1 MFKHRW
7 AILLVLLLRLTGG
20 PAAEPGVDRDS
31 LALGKRDTL
40 GTSVLEVTNAMPWSG
55 RPLSLA
61 DAINIALEHNYTIRR
76 GRYDLEAAHGLAV
89 QTRAIAMPKLRTM
102 GDYLA
107 TDQTENLR
115 FPGAPDIKFE
125 NDQRWSANVRLVQS
139 VYEGGRIKSGLRVA
153 RFTQQQALFHHQS
166 VIADALLTVRTAYYD
181 VLLARQQINVQEASI
196 ALLEKELQD
205 TRRRF
210 EAGTVPQFN
219 VLRAEV
225 ELANARPRVIRAR
238 NGYRIAKNNLI
249 HQLGY
254 QIPTNMWENIPL
266 ELSDP
271 LEAEPIEVELSSALT
286 EAVVHRPELDALRI
300 TERLRGEDVRA
311 ARAGYKPSV
320 QLFAG
325 YGSRSSQ
332 FSDDLSRDI
341 SGWHA
346 GAQVTWDIFDGALTK
361 GKVQQA
367 HALHERTRAELE
379 DTSRQIELEVRTAYS
394 SFVEAREVLESQRK
408 VQEQAEESL
417 RLANSR
423 AEAGTGTQLDVLNAQ
438 TALTEARTTQIQAVR
453 DYLVARARLLR
464 AMGADRPV
472 SSRQ

>member
-1 MFKHRW
+1 MFRYCCV
-7 AILLVLLLRLTGG
+7 ILPVLLLGVTVVS
-20 PAAEPGVDRDS
+20 AAE
-31 LALGKRDTL
+31 T
-40 GTSVLEVTNAMPWSG
+40 VLEGTNAMPWG
-55 RPLSLA
+55 AKPLSLT
-61 DAINIALEHNYTIRR
+61 DAIGIALEHNYAIRR

-89 QTRAIAMPKLRTM
+89 QTRAIALPKLRTM
-102 GDYLA
+102 GDYFA
-107 TDQTENLR
+107 TDQIENFR
-115 FPGAPDIKFE
+115 FPNGPDIQFE
-125 NDQRWSANVRLVQS
+125 NDQRWSASVRLIQS

-153 RFTQQQALFHHQS
+153 RFTQQQALFQHQS
-166 VIADALLTVRTAYYD
+166 VIADALLTVRTTYYD
-181 VLLARQQINVQEASI
+181 VLLAHQQISVQEASI

-210 EAGTVPQFN
+210 ETGTVPQFN

-254 QIPTNMWENIPL
+254 QIPTNIWENIPL
-266 ELSDP
+266 ELSDALAP
-271 LEAEPIEVELSSALT
+271 EPFEVELSSALA
-286 EAVVHRPELDALRI
+286 EAVTRRPELEALRVA
-300 TERLRGEDVRA
+300 ERLRGEDIDA

-325 YGSRSSQ
+325 YGARSAQ
-332 FSDDLSRDI
+332 FSGDLSRDI

-346 GAQVTWDIFDGALTK
+346 GAQLTWDIFDGALTK

-367 HALHERTRAELE
+367 HALHERARAELE

-394 SFVEAREVLESQRK
+394 TFIEAREVLASQRK

-438 TALTEARTTQIQAVR
+438 TSLTEARTTQIQAVR
-453 DYLVARARLLR
+453 DYLVARARMLR

-472 SSRQ
+472 NQRQ